1 MQIRDFKYISRLC
14 VCTCVIRII
23 SENYAVTFWCIR
35 CMRVCWWVKIC
46 ACVLPKTASTCLG
59 CVRGTCLWLC
69 MLCSAGQTNHL
80 KASGKKWKSWRVLT
94 SPSDW
99 GSKVQRLKSF
109 LRNKAIYYTIIR
121 ERLACEWGCTSTF
134 SFCIYSYCHFRR
146 VWQKLWKRKV
156 LNGKECQYPCVEL
169 SALKRGFG
177 ERTGQYIKIKYQSI
191 KRIHKDCRLQGYV
204 RQTTL
209 CLTLNF
215 SLHICGRF
223 NRPLRP
229 PPVME
234 ESPGL
239 CSLEYHFAAWWWL
252 FYGQS
257 LWGNLI
263 SITFKKRKKNH
274 CCRSPMRKETPQ
286 SRLSVSRSISL
297 SLSKCLDLCQIGC
310 SNFRLPQVR
319 FSFRISD

>member
-1 MQIRDFKYISRLC
+1 MPSHFDVSGAC
-14 VCTCVIRII
+14 VCVSGLRFVLVCFQKLQAHVWGVL
-23 SENYAVTFWCIR
+23 EA
-35 CMRVCWWVKIC
+35 RVCDCVCYVQLVKQITWRQ
-46 ACVLPKTASTCLG
+46 VEKNGNHGGGSPLHPIG
-59 CVRGTCLWLC
+59 
-69 MLCSAGQTNHL
+69 GQRF
-80 KASGKKWKSWRVLT
+80 K
-94 SPSDW
+94 
-99 GSKVQRLKSF
+99 GSKVF
-109 LRNKAIYYTIIR
+109 FRNKAIYYTIIR

-146 VWQKLWKRKV
+146 VWHKLWKRKV
-156 LNGKECQYPCVEL
+156 LNGRECQYPCVEL

-204 RQTTL
+204 RQMTL

-263 SITFKKRKKNH
+263 SVTFKKEKKITVLQKPNEKGNATVTSV
-274 CCRSPMRKETPQ
+274 CKQINITEFVQMVRSLPN
-286 SRLSVSRSISL
+286 RL
-297 SLSKCLDLCQIGC
+297 Q
-310 SNFRLPQVR
+310 
-319 FSFRISD
+319 